1 MKALEENPL
10 PPPTP
15 LRPLWHKEDGFLQMF
30 RLEKLHPGPVPGPS
44 IRIPCADRVGAR
56 EK

>member
-1 MKALEENPL
+1 M
-10 PPPTP
+10 P

-56 EK
+56 EQ